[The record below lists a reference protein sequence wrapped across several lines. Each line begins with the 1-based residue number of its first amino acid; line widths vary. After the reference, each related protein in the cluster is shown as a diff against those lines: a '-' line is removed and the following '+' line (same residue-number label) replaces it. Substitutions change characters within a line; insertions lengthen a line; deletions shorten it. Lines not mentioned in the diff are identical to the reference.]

1 MATQH
6 RIPDALTTTDLLA
19 LAARVKMTGDV
30 GTRDEAHQLAE
41 GVEILE
47 ARLADRTATA
57 TLPALE
63 RLTETVTG
71 RPYQEVSA
79 DLDRQV
85 AEHPDDETRVI
96 DDPDAPSRITPD
108 EIADAIRAHREHEH
122 LAQAPFV
129 ALADLVI
136 DWIAATKAVEERDR
150 TGSPHNRAM
159 LDRLDAC
166 ERALAMAVRR

>member
-71 RPYQEVSA
+71 QPYQEVSA

-85 AEHPDDETRVI
+85 SEYADEETR
-96 DDPDAPSRITPD
+96 DDPDAPSRITTD
-108 EIADAIRAHREHEH
+108 EIAASIRSHREQEH
-122 LAQAPFV
+122 PAQAPLV
-129 ALADLVI
+129 ALADLVV
-136 DWIAATKAVEERDR
+136 DWIAATKAVEIGR
-150 TGSPHNRAM
+150 TGPRSNYRAM
-159 LDRLDAC
+159 LERLDAC
-166 ERALAMAVRR
+166 EIALARAVRR